1 MFDLNAD
8 DGSVRKKRYESPIPS
23 DTPALSR
30 AQKGNSLDSP
40 KHVALHHRLLN
51 YYTIEL
57 DRQYENRRDMAV
69 DADFYDN
76 IQWTDEQAATLQARG
91 QVPLVFNVTATTV
104 DWVIGTEKRS
114 RTDFKVLPRRKD
126 DSKPAQRKS
135 ELLKYLADVNK
146 TKFHVSRAFEDAA
159 KVGLGWIED
168 GYQGDDE
175 GEPLFSRYESWR
187 YMLWDSAAVELDLT
201 DARYVFRT
209 KWVDLDVAQAI
220 FPKRKGM
227 LERSVDDSDNF
238 AMIDSYG
245 DEPMDGPE
253 NESQGRGDG
262 TYIADRVTGYRRRRV
277 RIIEMWFKMPVTA
290 DKISGGTFKGELFD
304 PASPGHQ
311 EAVDEGD
318 GEIVKRPV
326 MRMYVA
332 LFTTAGMLWLSPSPY
347 RHNRYPFTPIWNKRR
362 DRDNMPYG
370 LVRNI
375 RDIQSDINKRAAKA
389 LHILSSNKIIME
401 DGAVDDVEEL
411 RDEAANPDAIIV
423 KKRGYELTLDT
434 DRELGQ
440 WHLELMSRNILM
452 VQQVGGVTDENLGRS
467 TNAVSGIAIQA
478 RQEQGALATAK
489 LFDNYR
495 LAQQIR
501 GEKELANI
509 EQFMSEQKQFR
520 ITNMRGSPEYVTV
533 NDGLPENSVVRTK
546 ADYVIDEDDWRAS
559 VRQAQVESLLE
570 LLTTLAPV
578 NPQIAVVL
586 MDLVVEAMDI
596 PQREEI
602 VKRIRQVTG
611 MKDPDADD
619 TAPSPEDQA
628 KEQAAAQQQQL
639 AMQTMMAQLRK
650 LTSEAAKNEAQA
662 ADMKA
667 RTVGANVS
675 SQRSALESAGMAIMA
690 PGITDVAD
698 VILHESGFVSRTE
711 DEETMA
717 AAVQAQQ
724 AQAAQQ
730 AQQQPQQQQDPMALG
745 LG

>member
-8 DGSVRKKRYESPIPS
+8 DGSVSKKRYNSPIPS

-30 AQKGNSLDSP
+30 PQRGNSLDSG
-40 KHVALHHRLLN
+40 KNVALHHRLLN
-51 YYTIEL
+51 YYTREL
-57 DRQYENRRDMAV
+57 DRQFDSRRDMAI

-76 IQWTDEQAATLQARG
+76 IQWTDEQAATLKARG
-91 QVPLVFNVTATTV
+91 QVPLVFNVTATTI

-114 RTDFKVLPRRKD
+114 RTDFKVLPRRKED
-126 DSKPAQRKS
+126 GKPAQRKS

-159 KVGLGWIED
+159 KVGLGWVED

-175 GEPLFSRYESWR
+175 GEPLFTRYESWR
-187 YMLWDSAAVELDLT
+187 NMLWDSAAVEMDLT
-201 DARYVFRT
+201 DSRYVIRT
-209 KWVDLDVAQAI
+209 KWVDLDVAQAM
-220 FPKRKGM
+220 FPKRKSL

-238 AMIDSYG
+238 AMVDSYG

-253 NESQGRGDG
+253 MENQGRGDG
-262 TYIADRVTGYRRRRV
+262 TYIADRVTSYQRRRI

-290 DKISGGTFKGELFD
+290 DKITGGTFAGELYD
-304 PASPGHQ
+304 PASPGHLD
-311 EAVDEGD
+311 AVEEGD
-318 GEIVKRPV
+318 GEVVKRPT

-332 LFTTAGMLWLSPSPY
+332 LFTTSGMLWLSPSPY
-347 RHNRYPFTPIWNKRR
+347 RHNRFPFTPIWNKRR
-362 DRDNMPYG
+362 DRDGMPYG

-389 LHILSSNKIIME
+389 LHILSTNKVVM
-401 DGAVDDVEEL
+401 DKGAVDDIEEL
-411 RDEAANPDAIIV
+411 REEMAQPDAIIEV
-423 KKRGYELTLDT
+423 NTNKTLKFDV

-440 WHLELMSRNILM
+440 WHLELMSRNINM

-509 EQFMSEQKQFR
+509 EQFMSEEKQFR
-520 ITNMRGSPEYVTV
+520 ITNMRGSPEYITV
-533 NDGLPENSVVRTK
+533 NDGLPENSIVRTK

-578 NPQIAVVL
+578 NPQIAIVL

-639 AMQTMMAQLRK
+639 TLETMMAQLRK
-650 LTSEAAKNEAQA
+650 LQSEAAKNEAQA
-662 ADMKA
+662 ADMQA

-675 SQRSALESAGMAIMA
+675 SQRSALESASMAIMA

-711 DEETMA
+711 GEETMA

-730 AQQQPQQQQDPMALG
+730 PQQQPQQQQDPMAIG

>member
-1 MFDLNAD
+1 MFDLAAD

-30 AQKGNSLDSP
+30 PQRGNTLDSP
-40 KHVALHHRLLN
+40 KNIALHHRLLS
-51 YYTIEL
+51 YYTREL
-57 DRQYENRRDMAV
+57 DRQFDNRRDMAI

-114 RTDFKVLPRRKD
+114 RTDFKVLPRRRD

-135 ELLKYLADVNK
+135 ELLKYLSDVNK

-159 KVGLGWIED
+159 KLGLGWIED
-168 GYQGDDE
+168 GFQGDDE

-187 YMLWDSAAVELDLT
+187 NMLWDSASVELDLT
-201 DARYVFRT
+201 DARYVIRS
-209 KWVDLDVAQAI
+209 KWVDLDVAQAM
-220 FPKRKGM
+220 FSKRKSL

-238 AMIDSYG
+238 AMVDSYG

-262 TYIADRVTGYRRRRV
+262 TYITDRVTGYQRRRV
-277 RIIEMWFKMPVTA
+277 RIIEMWFKMPVTT
-290 DKISGGTFKGELFD
+290 DKITGGTFAGELFD
-304 PASPGHQ
+304 PSSPGHLD
-311 EAVDEGD
+311 AVEEGD
-318 GEIVKRPV
+318 GEVVKRPT

-332 LFTTAGMLWLSPSPY
+332 LFTTGGMLWLSPSPY

-389 LHILSSNKIIME
+389 LHILSSNKIVME
-401 DGAVDDVEEL
+401 DGAVDDIEEL
-411 RDEAANPDAIIV
+411 REEAANPDAIIV
-423 KKRGYELTLDT
+423 VKANKKLEMNA
-434 DRELGQ
+434 DRELGLG
-440 WHLELMSRNILM
+440 HLDLMSRNISM

-495 LAQQIR
+495 LAQQVR
-501 GEKELANI
+501 GEKELSNI
-509 EQFMSEQKQFR
+509 EQFMSEEKQFR

-533 NDGLPENSVVRTK
+533 NDGLPENSIVRTK

-578 NPQIAVVL
+578 NPQIAIVL

-619 TAPSPEDQA
+619 SAPSPEDQA
-628 KEQAAAQQQQL
+628 KEEAAAQQQQL
-639 AMQTMMAQLRK
+639 TLETMMAQLRK
-650 LTSEAAKNEAQA
+650 LQSEAAKNEAQT
-662 ADMKA
+662 ADMNA
-667 RTVGANVS
+667 RTVSANVG
-675 SQRSALESAGMAIMA
+675 SQRSALEAAGMAGMA
-690 PGITDVAD
+690 PGIADIAD

-711 DEETMA
+711 GDETMA
-717 AAVQAQQ
+717 AAAQAQQ

-730 AQQQPQQQQDPMALG
+730 PQQQQNPMAIG

>member
-1 MFDLNAD
+1 MFDINAD

-30 AQKGNSLDSP
+30 AQRGNTLDSG
-40 KHVALHHRLLN
+40 KNIALHHRLLN
-51 YYTIEL
+51 YYTREL
-57 DRQYENRRDMAV
+57 DRQFDSRRDMAI

-76 IQWTDEQAATLQARG
+76 IQWTEEQAATLKARG

-146 TKFHVSRAFEDAA
+146 TKFNVSRAFEDAA
-159 KVGLGWIED
+159 KVGLGWVED

-187 YMLWDSAAVELDLT
+187 NMLWDSAAVELDLT
-201 DARYVFRT
+201 DARYVIRT
-209 KWVDLDVAQAI
+209 KWVDLDVAQAM
-220 FPKRKGM
+220 FPKRKSL

-238 AMIDSYG
+238 AMVDSYG

-253 NESQGRGDG
+253 MESQGRGDG
-262 TYIADRVTGYRRRRV
+262 TYIADRVTGYQRRRI

-290 DKISGGTFKGELFD
+290 DKITGGTFAGELFD
-304 PASPGHQ
+304 PASPGHRD
-311 EAVDEGD
+311 AVEDGD
-318 GEIVKRPV
+318 GEVVKRPT

-362 DRDNMPYG
+362 DRDGMPYG

-389 LHILSSNKIIME
+389 LHILSTNKVVM
-401 DGAVDDVEEL
+401 DKGAVDDIEEL
-411 RDEAANPDAIIV
+411 REEMAQPDAIIEV
-423 KKRGYELTLDT
+423 NANKNLKFDV

-440 WHLELMSRNILM
+440 WHLELMSRNINM

-509 EQFMSEQKQFR
+509 EQFMSEEKQFR
-520 ITNMRGSPEYVTV
+520 ITNMRGSPEYITV
-533 NDGLPENSVVRTK
+533 NDGLPENSIVRTK

-578 NPQIAVVL
+578 NPQIAIVL

-611 MKDPDADD
+611 MKDPDADE
-619 TAPSPEDQA
+619 TAPSPEDAA

-639 AMQTMMAQLRK
+639 ALETMMAQLRK
-650 LTSEAAKNEAQA
+650 LQSEAAKNEAQT
-662 ADMKA
+662 ADMQA
-667 RTVGANVS
+667 RTVSANVGA
-675 SQRSALESAGMAIMA
+675 QRSALEAAGLAGMA
-690 PGITDVAD
+690 PGLADVAD

-711 DEETMA
+711 GEETMA
-717 AAVQAQQ
+717 AAAQAQQ
-724 AQAAQQ
+724 AQA
-730 AQQQPQQQQDPMALG
+730 AQQQPQQQQDPMAIG